1 MKLLRTIYKGII
13 WFFQKSYEMDTL
25 AYRGREWDWMEE
37 EKKKQQKQNDF
48 GGPNGHL
55 GV

>member
-1 MKLLRTIYKGII
+1 
-13 WFFQKSYEMDTL
+13 MDTL

-37 EKKKQQKQNDF
+37 EKKKEQQRQNDF